1 MREYFV
7 FGTKGMIR
15 LENKI
20 ISKQLDEIKELKY
33 GLRINTYIS
42 GLNLSVAEISDNGN
56 RISLLMN
63 Y

>member
-7 FGTKGMIR
+7 FGANGMIKVDNER
-15 LENKI
+15 

-33 GLRINTYIS
+33 GLRIHTYIS

-56 RISLLMN
+56 RISLIMN